1 LNDFG
6 LSTPNP
12 QLERVRGAQM
22 GCFAPLGFRPGL
34 AHWSCRREFWNLLFL
49 GWRRVLP
56 VLYSGSA
63 MGFPKRVTR
72 LGESSN
78 DPHEYTSLT
87 EGE

>member
-1 LNDFG
+1 
-6 LSTPNP
+6 
-12 QLERVRGAQM
+12 M
-22 GCFAPLGFRPGL
+22 GCFAPLGFRQDLHVGL
-34 AHWSCRREFWNLLFL
+34 ARREFWNGLFL

-78 DPHEYTSLT
+78 DPYQYTSLT